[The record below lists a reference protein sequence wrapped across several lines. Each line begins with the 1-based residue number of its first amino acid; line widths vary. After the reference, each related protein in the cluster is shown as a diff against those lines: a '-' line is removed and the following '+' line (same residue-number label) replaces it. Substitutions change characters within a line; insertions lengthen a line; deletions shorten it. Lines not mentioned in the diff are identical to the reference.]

1 MTRNE
6 ALEKINKCIALATNV
21 GATEGEK
28 QNAWTMAEKLAS
40 KYGFKIVKCEA
51 SKATDIN
58 FYNRTKKEEP
68 KPAEYVVYKV
78 GRYDARIVSRI
89 LYKLGYNFVMVAG
102 GFVMT
107 NDQDF
112 NFEAFKELYKLLLK
126 QYDTDLNS
134 FKLNHYSWN
143 RSWSKEFKKCWVF
156 GVGFGLAG
164 EECKAYMNTFD
175 IAGYKAGAKYSYYSK
190 LIRKEAV

>member
-6 ALEKINKCIALATNV
+6 ALEKINKCIALATNA

-28 QNAWTMAEKLAS
+28 QNAWAMAEKLAS
-40 KYGFKIVKCEA
+40 KYGFKIVKREA

-58 FYNRTKKEEP
+58 FYNRTVKEEP
-68 KPAEYVVYKV
+68 KSTEYTVYKV
-78 GRYDARIVSRI
+78 SRFDANIVSRI
-89 LYKLGYNFVMVAG
+89 LYKLGYNYVMVAG
-102 GFVMT
+102 GFVMK

-112 NFEAFKELYKLLLK
+112 DFEAFKELYKLLLK
-126 QYDTDLNS
+126 QYDADLKS
-134 FKLNHYSWN
+134 FKSSCYGWN
-143 RSWSKEFKKCWVF
+143 RSWSKEFKKGWIF
-156 GVGFGLAG
+156 GVGLGLAG

>member
-6 ALEKINKCIALATNV
+6 ALEKINKCISLATN
-21 GATEGEK
+21 AAAADGEK
-28 QNAWTMAEKLAS
+28 QNAWAMAEKLAS

-58 FYNRTKKEEP
+58 TKKEEP
-68 KPAEYVVYKV
+68 KSVEYVVYKV
-78 GRYDARIVSRI
+78 SRFDANIVSRI
-89 LYKLGYNFVMVAG
+89 LYKLGYHYVMVAG
-102 GFVMT
+102 GFMMT

-112 NFEAFKELYKLLLK
+112 DFEAFKELYKLLLK

-134 FKLNHYSWN
+134 FKLNCYGWN
-143 RSWSKEFKKCWVF
+143 RSWSKEFKKCWIF

-164 EECKAYMNTFD
+164 EEHKGVNTFD

>member
-6 ALEKINKCIALATNV
+6 ALEKINKCISLATN
-21 GATEGEK
+21 AAAADGEQ
-28 QNAWTMAEKLAS
+28 QNAWAMAEQLAS
-40 KYGFKIVKCEA
+40 KYGFKIVKRET

-58 FYNRTKKEEP
+58 LNTKKEEQ
-68 KPAEYVVYKV
+68 KHVEYTTYKV
-78 GRYDARIVSRI
+78 SRFDANIVGRI
-89 LYKLGYNFVMVAG
+89 LYKLGYSYVMVAG
-102 GFVMT
+102 GFMMK

-134 FKLNHYSWN
+134 FKLNCYGWN
-143 RSWSKEFKKCWVF
+143 RSWSKNFKKCWIF

-164 EECKAYMNTFD
+164 EECKSCINEFD
-175 IAGYKAGAKYSYYSK
+175 VAGYNAGAKYSYYSK